1 MTVHVIVDL
10 EPDEATKL
18 LKSAIIMR
26 DADLKRIKRLVKKL
40 GFLDE
45 FKKLGIDVYPIKA
58 KKT

>member
-1 MTVHVIVDL
+1 MSVIVIIDL
-10 EPDEATKL
+10 EGDEAAKL